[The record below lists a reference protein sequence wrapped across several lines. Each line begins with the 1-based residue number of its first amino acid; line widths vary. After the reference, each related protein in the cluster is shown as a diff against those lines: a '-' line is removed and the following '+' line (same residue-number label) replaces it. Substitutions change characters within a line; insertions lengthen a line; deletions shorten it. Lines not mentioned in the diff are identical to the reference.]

1 MTHQPGKRLP
11 LKTWWLYDYVSKWNA
26 RLLRG
31 SLRMC
36 VDVCY
41 DQDRYSYTLDLFLCL
56 LHTGDAWINET
67 LQNPKGDF
75 SMVGDLFLRES

>member
-1 MTHQPGKRLP
+1 M
-11 LKTWWLYDYVSKWNA
+11 
-26 RLLRG
+26 
-31 SLRMC
+31 
-36 VDVCY
+36 DVCY